1 MTTTRRHLTLLAS
14 LAMGASAW
22 AAVGGAASATTE
34 PPDDTAATPADTAA
48 AADTAVAAT
57 DDSSAATD
65 AAPADDLTIGFVT
78 HVVGNPFI
86 QQIIDAAE
94 FAAEDLGVG
103 IEVTGPAGGDADAQ
117 LTAAQNVVSAGADG
131 LAVSVPGE
139 SMANGL
145 NDIVESGVPVV
156 QFNLLS
162 TSVDAPYVG
171 ERSTESGRIL
181 GQQVLEI
188 LGGTEATGQVIIG
201 NCFPGFPVLENRATG
216 VQEALADAPGLE
228 ILGPFDVTVDPA
240 SNYAAWEALL
250 AANPDAVALIGLCAP
265 DLASLGPLQEAN
277 PDSDFVAGGYDLTED
292 NLAAIQDGFADV
304 AIGQTPFMQGY
315 LPVYMLVDALR
326 NGVELDLSFV
336 DAGTEVVT
344 ADRVIEPFGLPE
356 ITFDELLELAA
367 SPEAAREYYQPLVD
381 GVIAEWQ
388 DSVEPIEAESE

>member
-1 MTTTRRHLTLLAS
+1 MTRTRRHVAVLAS
-14 LAMGASAW
+14 LAAAAAMWVERRGSGDDGATGRLGGG
-22 AAVGGAASATTE
+22 VGST
-34 PPDDTAATPADTAA
+34 PPDDSAA
-48 AADTAVAAT
+48 AGSTPD
-57 DDSSAATD
+57 
-65 AAPADDLTIGFVT
+65 DDLTIGFVT

-94 FAAEDLGVG
+94 FAAEDLGVA
-103 IEVTGPAGGDADAQ
+103 IEVTGPPGGDPDEQ
-117 LTAAQNVVSAGADG
+117 LTLAEGLVSSGVDG
-131 LAVSVPGE
+131 LASRFRE
-139 SMANGL
+139 SRWPTASTRSSNPACP
-145 NDIVESGVPVV
+145 SSSSTC
-156 QFNLLS
+156 LS

-181 GQQVLEI
+181 GSQVLEM
-188 LGGTEATGQVIIG
+188 LGGAEATGQVIIG
-201 NCFPGFPVLENRATG
+201 NCFPGFPVLENRAIG
-216 VQEALADAPGLE
+216 VQESLAEAPGLE

-240 SNYAAWEALL
+240 SNYAAWESLL

-277 PDSDFVAGGYDLTED
+277 PDSDFIAGGYDLTED

-326 NGVELDLSFV
+326 NGTELDLSFV
-336 DAGTEVVT
+336 DAGTEIVT

-356 ITFDELLELAA
+356 LTFDELLELAA

>member
-1 MTTTRRHLTLLAS
+1 MAFAAAPAALAT
-14 LAMGASAW
+14 G
-22 AAVGGAASATTE
+22 TTE
-34 PPDDTAATPADTAA
+34 PPADTSG
-48 AADTAVAAT
+48 AT
-57 DDSSAATD
+57 T
-65 AAPADDLTIGFVT
+65 PADDLTIGFVT

-94 FAAEDLGVG
+94 FAAEDLGVD
-103 IEVTGPAGGDADAQ
+103 IEVTGPPGGEADEQ
-117 LTAAQNVVSAGADG
+117 LTLAQGLVSAGVDG
-131 LAVSVPGE
+131 LATSVPGE

-145 NDIVESGVPVV
+145 NDIIDSGVPVV

-162 TSVDAPYVG
+162 TGVNAPYVG

-181 GQQVLEI
+181 GGQVLEL
-188 LGGTEATGQVIIG
+188 LGGAEATGQVIIG

-216 VQEALADAPGLE
+216 VQEALAEAPGLE
-228 ILGPFDVTVDPA
+228 VLGPFDVTVDPA
-240 SNYAAWEALL
+240 SNYAAWESLL

-277 PDSDFVAGGYDLTED
+277 PDNDFIAGGYDFTED
-292 NLAAIQDGFADV
+292 NLAAIEDGFAEV

-326 NGVELDLSFV
+326 NGTELDLSFI
-336 DAGTEVVT
+336 DSGSEIITGN
-344 ADRVIEPFGLPE
+344 RVIEPYGLPE
-356 ITFDELLELAA
+356 LTFDELLELAA

-388 DSVEPIEAESE
+388 DHVEPIEAESE

>member
-1 MTTTRRHLTLLAS
+1 MTTTRRHAAVLTS
-14 LAMGASAW
+14 LA
-22 AAVGGAASATTE
+22 AAAAMWVSGAAAGTTV
-34 PPDDTAATPADTAA
+34 PPDDTAGAAGSTPD
-48 AADTAVAAT
+48 
-57 DDSSAATD
+57 
-65 AAPADDLTIGFVT
+65 DDLTIGFVT

-94 FAAEDLGVG
+94 FAAEDLGVA

-145 NDIVESGVPVV
+145 NEIIESGVPVV

-171 ERSTESGRIL
+171 ERSVESGRIL
-181 GQQVLEI
+181 GGQVLEM
-188 LGGTEATGQVIIG
+188 LGGAEATGQVILG
-201 NCFPGFPVLENRATG
+201 NCFPGFPVLENRAIG
-216 VQEALADAPGLE
+216 VQEALAEAPGLE
-228 ILGPFDVTVDPA
+228 ILGPFDVTVEAA
-240 SNYAAWEALL
+240 SNYAAWESLL
-250 AANPDAVALIGLCAP
+250 AANPEAVALIGLCAP

-277 PDSDFVAGGYDLTED
+277 PDIDFIAGGYDLTED

-326 NGVELDLSFV
+326 NGTELELSFV
-336 DAGTEVVT
+336 DAGTEIVT

-367 SPEAAREYYQPLVD
+367 SPDAAREYYQPLVD
-381 GVIAEWQ
+381 GVIADWQ
-388 DSVEPIEAESE
+388 EHVEPIEAESE

>member
-1 MTTTRRHLTLLAS
+1 MTRTRRHLAVLTSVAAAA
-14 LAMGASAW
+14 AMAVSGT
-22 AAVGGAASATTE
+22 AAGTTV
-34 PPDDTAATPADTAA
+34 PPDDSAAASGSTPDDSAAATGSTPD
-48 AADTAVAAT
+48 
-57 DDSSAATD
+57 
-65 AAPADDLTIGFVT
+65 DDLTIGFVT

-94 FAAEDLGVG
+94 FAAEDLGVA

-145 NDIVESGVPVV
+145 NEIIESGVPVV

-162 TSVDAPYVG
+162 TAVDAPYVG
-171 ERSTESGRIL
+171 ERSVESGRIL
-181 GQQVLEI
+181 GAQVLEM
-188 LGGTEATGQVIIG
+188 LGGAEATGQVILG
-201 NCFPGFPVLENRATG
+201 NCFPGFPVLENRAVG
-216 VQEALADAPGLE
+216 VQEALAEASGLE

-240 SNYAAWEALL
+240 SNYAAWESLL
-250 AANPDAVALIGLCAP
+250 AANPEAVALIGLCAP

-277 PDSDFVAGGYDLTED
+277 PDSDFIAGGYDLTED
-292 NLAAIQDGFADV
+292 NLAAIEDGFADV

-326 NGVELDLSFV
+326 NGTELELSFV
-336 DAGTEVVT
+336 DAGTEIVT

-356 ITFDELLELAA
+356 LTFDELLELAA

-381 GVIAEWQ
+381 GVIADWQ
-388 DSVEPIEAESE
+388 ESVEPIEAESE